1 MSDTLEAAAVPA
13 DTTGDILEL
22 FPPGSAVDPDGEL
35 VVGGCRLADLA
46 ARWGTPLY
54 VVAEEG
60 IRSQVRRYRQAL
72 SSQWPNS
79 RMVFASK
86 AFPCTAVY
94 RLMASEGIG
103 VDVAGAGELIMA
115 LAGGVDPARIVL
127 HGNAKTPAELRMAV
141 DAGVGLI
148 VIDNTDDID
157 RLEDLVRT
165 EQPVLV
171 RVIPGVR
178 PDTYEAVATG
188 QAGSKFGLPVP
199 AARDAIARLRH
210 SDKLR
215 LDGVHAHI
223 GSQIQDIEPYERE
236 VEALA
241 GLGDFPVYNLGGGLG
256 VRYTHDDRAP
266 SPEDWIGALAAAAH
280 RHLPSGAQLIIEPG
294 RSLVA
299 PFGVTV
305 YRVITVKGEDP
316 RFVAVDGG
324 MADNLEV
331 ALYGQRFEATVTSRV
346 GGGAPVELV
355 GRHCESGDRLISG
368 VPLRDPRPGDLVAVA
383 VTGAYCY
390 TMANNYNGAMRPPVV
405 FCQGGQARLVVRRET
420 HADFLSRD
428 VALLLGPVTWAGG
441 QPSGGWAR
449 SPLPRSC
456 ADRTTWPARRR
467 QRRPPRRRP
476 ARSSPA
482 TRRNPARPAR
492 DHARSGSR
500 PRASAPPP
508 RGTRRRSG

>member
-1 MSDTLEAAAVPA
+1 VTTDITAVT
-13 DTTGDILEL
+13 DLLGL
-22 FPPGSAVDPDGEL
+22 FPPGSSVDPDGEL

-46 ARWGTPLY
+46 AAWGTPLY
-54 VVAEEG
+54 VVEEEAL
-60 IRSQVRRYRQAL
+60 RAQVRRFRHALQA
-72 SSQWPNS
+72 QWRDS

-103 VDVAGAGELIMA
+103 VDVAGAGELAMA
-115 LAGGVDPARIVL
+115 VAGGVDPALIVM

-178 PDTYEAVATG
+178 PDTHDAVATG
-188 QAGSKFGLPVP
+188 QAGSKFGLPIP
-199 AARDAIARLRH
+199 AARAAIARLRH

-215 LDGVHAHI
+215 LDGLHAHI
-223 GSQIQDIEPYERE
+223 GSQILDTEPYARAI
-236 VEALA
+236 EAVA
-241 GLGDFPVYNLGGGLG
+241 ALGDFPVYNLGGGLG
-256 VRYTHDDRAP
+256 VRYTYAEKPP
-266 SPEDWIGALAAAAH
+266 SAEDWIGGLAAAAR
-280 RHLPSGAQLIIEPG
+280 RHLPAGAQIIIEPG
-294 RSLVA
+294 RSLVG

-305 YRVITVKGEDP
+305 YRVVSVKGQDP

-324 MADNLEV
+324 MADNMEV

-346 GGGAPVELV
+346 GGGYPVELV

-390 TMANNYNGAMRPPVV
+390 SLASNYNGAMRPPVV
-405 FCQGGQARLVVRRET
+405 FCQGGESRLVVRRET
-420 HADFLSRD
+420 HADLLARD
-428 VALLLGPVTWAGG
+428 IPPDEPGPS
-441 QPSGGWAR
+441 SGA
-449 SPLPRSC
+449 P
-456 ADRTTWPARRR
+456 
-467 QRRPPRRRP
+467 RP
-476 ARSSPA
+476 A
-482 TRRNPARPAR
+482 
-492 DHARSGSR
+492 
-500 PRASAPPP
+500 
-508 RGTRRRSG
+508 

>member
-1 MSDTLEAAAVPA
+1 MSDPLEAAVMSS
-13 DTTGDILEL
+13 DTTTTADILGL
-22 FPPGSAVDPDGEL
+22 FPPGSSVDPDGEL

-46 ARWGTPLY
+46 NRWGTPLF
-54 VVAEEG
+54 VVAEDAA
-60 IRSQVRRYRQAL
+60 RSQVRRFRLAL
-72 SSQWPNS
+72 GSHWPNS

-103 VDVAGAGELIMA
+103 VDVAGPGELIMA
-115 LAGGVDPARIVL
+115 LAGGINPALIVM

-141 DAGVGLI
+141 EAGVGLI

-157 RLEDLVRT
+157 RLEEIVRG

-188 QAGSKFGLPVP
+188 QAGSKFGLPIP
-199 AARDAIARLRH
+199 EALAAIARLRN

-223 GSQIQDIEPYERE
+223 GSQIMDTEPYGRE
-236 VEALA
+236 VEAIA
-241 GLGDFPVYNLGGGLG
+241 GLGEFGVYNLGGGLG
-256 VRYTHDDRAP
+256 ARYTYADDPPAP
-266 SPEDWIGALAAAAH
+266 EAWIGMLAAAAR
-280 RHLPSGAQLIIEPG
+280 RHLPAAAQIIIEPG

-305 YRVITVKGEDP
+305 YRVVSVKGSDP

-346 GGGAPVELV
+346 GGGLPVELV

-390 TMANNYNGAMRPPVV
+390 TMANNYNGAMRPPVL
-405 FCQGGQARLVVRRET
+405 FCRDGESRLVVRRET
-420 HADFLSRD
+420 HADFLARD
-428 VALLLGPVTWAGG
+428 VAP
-441 QPSGGWAR
+441 
-449 SPLPRSC
+449 
-456 ADRTTWPARRR
+456 
-467 QRRPPRRRP
+467 
-476 ARSSPA
+476 
-482 TRRNPARPAR
+482 
-492 DHARSGSR
+492 
-500 PRASAPPP
+500 
-508 RGTRRRSG
+508 

>member
-1 MSDTLEAAAVPA
+1 VPETA
-13 DTTGDILEL
+13 LDILGL

-54 VVAEEG
+54 VVAEDAV
-60 IRSQVRRYRQAL
+60 RSQVRRYRQAL
-72 SSQWPNS
+72 ETEWPSS

-86 AFPCTAVY
+86 AFPCTAAY

-115 LAGGVDPARIVL
+115 LAGGVDPALIVM
-127 HGNAKTPAELRMAV
+127 HGNAKTPAELQMAI

-157 RLEDLVRT
+157 RLEELVRT

-178 PDTYEAVATG
+178 PNTYEAVATG
-188 QAGSKFGLPVP
+188 QAGSKFGLPMP
-199 AARDAIARLRH
+199 AARAAIARLRH

-215 LDGVHAHI
+215 LDGVHAHL
-223 GSQIQDIEPYERE
+223 GSQILDTEPYARE

-241 GLGDFPVYNLGGGLG
+241 GLGEFAVYNLGGGLG
-256 VRYTHDDRAP
+256 VRYTYDDDPP
-266 SPEDWIGALAAAAH
+266 SVQDWIAALAAAAR
-280 RHLPSGAQLIIEPG
+280 RHLPAGARIIIEPG

-305 YRVITVKGEDP
+305 YRVISVKGSDP

-324 MADNLEV
+324 MADNMEV
-331 ALYGQRFEATVTSRV
+331 ALYGQRFEATVTRRV
-346 GGGAPVELV
+346 GGGELIELV

-383 VTGAYCY
+383 ATGAYCF

-405 FCQGGQARLVVRRET
+405 FCRDGEARLVVRRET
-420 HADFLSRD
+420 HADFLARD
-428 VALLLGPVTWAGG
+428 VDP
-441 QPSGGWAR
+441 Q
-449 SPLPRSC
+449 
-456 ADRTTWPARRR
+456 
-467 QRRPPRRRP
+467 
-476 ARSSPA
+476 
-482 TRRNPARPAR
+482 NP
-492 DHARSGSR
+492 
-500 PRASAPPP
+500 
-508 RGTRRRSG
+508 

>member
-1 MSDTLEAAAVPA
+1 MPDTATA
-13 DTTGDILEL
+13 DLLGL
-22 FPPGSAVDPDGEL
+22 FPPGSSVDPDGEL

-46 ARWGTPLY
+46 ARWGTPLF
-54 VVAEEG
+54 VLAEEAV
-60 IRSQVRRYRQAL
+60 RTQVRRYRQAL
-72 SSQWPNS
+72 DAQWPNS
-79 RMVFASK
+79 RMVWASK

-103 VDVAGAGELIMA
+103 VDVAGAGELAMA
-115 LAGGVDPARIVL
+115 LAGGVDPALIVM

-157 RLEDLVRT
+157 RLEEMVRG

-188 QAGSKFGLPVP
+188 QAGSKFGLPIP
-199 AARDAIARLRH
+199 AARAAIARLRH

-223 GSQIQDIEPYERE
+223 GSQILDTKPYAPE

-241 GLGDFPVYNLGGGLG
+241 GLGDFAVYNLGGGLG
-256 VRYTHDDRAP
+256 VRYTYDDHPP
-266 SPEDWIGALAAAAH
+266 SPEDWIGALADAAR
-280 RHLPSGAQLIIEPG
+280 RHLPSGARIMIEPG

-305 YRVITVKGEDP
+305 YRVISVKGEEP

-324 MADNLEV
+324 MADNMEV

-346 GGGAPVELV
+346 GVGRQVELV

-368 VPLRDPRPGDLVAVA
+368 APLRDPRPGDLVAVA

-405 FCQGGQARLVVRRET
+405 FCQGGEARLVIRRET
-420 HADFLSRD
+420 HAEYLSRD
-428 VALLLGPVTWAGG
+428 VAP
-441 QPSGGWAR
+441 
-449 SPLPRSC
+449 
-456 ADRTTWPARRR
+456 
-467 QRRPPRRRP
+467 
-476 ARSSPA
+476 
-482 TRRNPARPAR
+482 
-492 DHARSGSR
+492 
-500 PRASAPPP
+500 
-508 RGTRRRSG
+508 

>member
-1 MSDTLEAAAVPA
+1 MSDTQEA
-13 DTTGDILEL
+13 TITDIVGL
-22 FPPGSAVDPDGEL
+22 FPPGSSVDPDGEL

-46 ARWGTPLY
+46 GRWGTPLY
-54 VVAEEG
+54 VVAEQAV
-60 IRSQVRRYRQAL
+60 RAQVRRYRQAL
-72 SSQWPNS
+72 EAHWPDS

-94 RLMASEGIG
+94 RLMTSEGIG

-115 LAGGVDPARIVL
+115 LAGGVDPALIVM

-141 DAGVGLI
+141 DAGVGLV

-157 RLEDLVRT
+157 RIEDLVRA

-178 PDTYEAVATG
+178 PDTHEAVATG
-188 QAGSKFGLPVP
+188 QAGSKFGLPIP
-199 AARDAIARLRH
+199 AARAAIARLRH

-215 LDGVHAHI
+215 LDGVHMHI
-223 GSQIQDIEPYERE
+223 GSQIQDIKPYERA

-241 GLGDFPVYNLGGGLG
+241 ELGDFPVYNLGGGLG
-256 VRYTHDDRAP
+256 ARYTYADQPP
-266 SPEDWIGALAAAAH
+266 SPEDWIGVLAAAAR
-280 RHLPSGAQLIIEPG
+280 RHLPAGARLIIEPG

-305 YRVITVKGEDP
+305 YRVISVKGDEP

-324 MADNLEV
+324 MADNMEV

-346 GGGAPVELV
+346 GGGRPVELV

-368 VPLRDPRPGDLVAVA
+368 VPLRDPRPGDLVAVP

-390 TMANNYNGAMRPPVV
+390 SMASNYNGAMRPPVV
-405 FCQGGQARLVVRRET
+405 FCQNGRARLAVRRET
-420 HADFLSRD
+420 QADFLSRD
-428 VALLLGPVTWAGG
+428 VDP
-441 QPSGGWAR
+441 
-449 SPLPRSC
+449 
-456 ADRTTWPARRR
+456 
-467 QRRPPRRRP
+467 
-476 ARSSPA
+476 
-482 TRRNPARPAR
+482 
-492 DHARSGSR
+492 
-500 PRASAPPP
+500 
-508 RGTRRRSG
+508 

>member
-1 MSDTLEAAAVPA
+1 
-13 DTTGDILEL
+13 
-22 FPPGSAVDPDGEL
+22 
-35 VVGGCRLADLA
+35 VGGCRLADLA

-54 VVAEEG
+54 VVADDAV
-60 IRSQVRRYRQAL
+60 RAQVRRYRLAL
-72 SSQWPNS
+72 AAQWPNS

-115 LAGGVDPARIVL
+115 LAGGVDPALIVM

-157 RLEDLVRT
+157 RLEDLVRS

-178 PDTYEAVATG
+178 PDTYDAVATG
-188 QAGSKFGLPVP
+188 QAGSKFGLPIP
-199 AARDAIARLRH
+199 AARAAIARLRH

-215 LDGVHAHI
+215 LDGLHVHI
-223 GSQIQDIEPYERE
+223 GSQILDTEPYTRAI
-236 VEALA
+236 EAVA
-241 GLGDFPVYNLGGGLG
+241 GLGDFDVYNLGGGLG
-256 VRYTHDDRAP
+256 VRYTYADDPP
-266 SPEDWIGALAAAAH
+266 SPEDWIAALAAAA
-280 RHLPSGAQLIIEPG
+280 RRVLPGGAQLIIEPG

-305 YRVITVKGEDP
+305 YRVVSVKGDDP

-324 MADNLEV
+324 MADNMEV
-331 ALYGQRFEATVTSRV
+331 ALYGQRFEATVTGRV
-346 GGGAPVELV
+346 GGGRPVELV

-405 FCQGGQARLVVRRET
+405 FCRDGDARLVVRRET
-420 HADFLSRD
+420 HADFLARD
-428 VALLLGPVTWAGG
+428 VVP
-441 QPSGGWAR
+441 
-449 SPLPRSC
+449 
-456 ADRTTWPARRR
+456 
-467 QRRPPRRRP
+467 
-476 ARSSPA
+476 
-482 TRRNPARPAR
+482 
-492 DHARSGSR
+492 
-500 PRASAPPP
+500 
-508 RGTRRRSG
+508 